1 MADGGWRGSRT
12 RRKAY
17 SLLLFVAGG
26 GSPALCELLA
36 AQVDEHARYFVANP
50 PIWPKKISK
59 TGKRQK
65 QKQHKKKTA
74 KKRESALVARP
85 AYRKVIRGSW
95 REGRGF
101 QSPGPTG

>member
-1 MADGGWRGSRT
+1 MADGGGLELEE
-12 RRKAY
+12 AY

-50 PIWPKKISK
+50 PIWPKKFSK

-65 QKQHKKKTA
+65 QKQHKKKRQ
-74 KKRESALVARP
+74 KNGNLP
-85 AYRKVIRGSW
+85 
-95 REGRGF
+95 
-101 QSPGPTG
+101 